1 MLSNYSSFCTAEHI
15 KCSSCTGAVEQ
26 QMHIQYSTPLFNG
39 SIFNDLYVQTRRS
52 PGMNLIHVAPSLLDH
67 FDVKPPVCVALFTCP
82 FTSVLV
88 LSQPSPR
95 HSPPHIS
102 VYVCCQVH
110 PHGDQSGPSD
120 QCSQT
125 YLGRKS
131 GNEDGERE
139 RGSQTEKERRPNPK
153 HSQDMAAKNTS
164 VWESESNSP
173 ALIIF

>member
-1 MLSNYSSFCTAEHI
+1 MSNHSSFCTAERI
-15 KCSSCTGAVEQ
+15 KRSSCTGAVEQ
-26 QMHIQYSTPLFNG
+26 QMHIQYSTPLCNG
-39 SIFNDLYVQTRRS
+39 SIFNDLYVQTRSS

-67 FDVKPPVCVALFTCP
+67 FDVKLPVCVALFTCP

-102 VYVCCQVH
+102 VCVCCQVH
-110 PHGDQSGPSD
+110 PHGDQSGTSD

-131 GNEDGERE
+131 GNEEGRERE
-139 RGSQTEKERRPNPK
+139 EARQRKRRD
-153 HSQDMAAKNTS
+153 QIQNTLKTWQQKIHLS
-164 VWESESNSP
+164 GRASP
-173 ALIIF
+173 TLQL